1 MSTRKKTIQINPLFF
16 SRQKQKKTKTRK
28 KRQKKNISYQLKP
41 NDVKKQ
47 LMNKIKEYQK
57 KKRDL
62 NQENIEHEKKDNNN
76 ENFQKNFSDHM
87 TYLNSV
93 IKENKIKKQKKKERK
108 QKKEQEEKNNEIQ
121 NGIDLK
127 PMETPV
133 LVNNNT
139 NTTSVILHENKSP
152 PPYSCLKNSSKPT
165 YRQWQK
171 SLKEKLPNT
180 IQIPIKTTTMPTP
193 QPLSTPNPILIRQ
206 NKLKAL
212 QASNKK
218 EKKEK
223 KMKKVKIRKTTFK
236 LGKHNNCISVLVKNR
251 KTRKK
256 IKKECN
262 LLKKKSISD
271 IKEYLRQHNL
281 IKIGTAAPEKVLRQI
296 YENAYLSGDVFNKN
310 PENLIHNYMQN

>member
-1 MSTRKKTIQINPLFF
+1 MRTRKKTIQINPLFF
-16 SRQKQKKTKTRK
+16 RRQKPKKSKTRK
-28 KRQKKNISYQLKP
+28 KRQKKMSYQLKP

-57 KKRDL
+57 KKRDF
-62 NQENIEHEKKDNNN
+62 NEENKTAENKNN
-76 ENFQKNFSDHM
+76 NFQKNFSDHM

-108 QKKEQEEKNNEIQ
+108 QRQQEEKNNSIQ
-121 NGIDLK
+121 SGIDLK
-127 PMETPV
+127 PMDTPITNIE
-133 LVNNNT
+133 NNNK
-139 NTTSVILHENKSP
+139 TSVILHESKTA

-171 SLKEKLPNT
+171 SLKEKLTPLPSQQPPQT
-180 IQIPIKTTTMPTP
+180 PMLIKDVT
-193 QPLSTPNPILIRQ
+193 QSNPILIRQ
-206 NKLKAL
+206 NKLKAIQDL
-212 QASNKK
+212 NKK
-218 EKKEK
+218 KKK

-236 LGKHNNCISVLVKNR
+236 LGKHNNCISVLIKNR

-262 LLKKKSISD
+262 LLKKKSLPD

>member
-16 SRQKQKKTKTRK
+16 SRQKPKKSKTRK
-28 KRQKKNISYQLKP
+28 KRQKKMSYQLKP

-57 KKRDL
+57 KKRDF
-62 NQENIEHEKKDNNN
+62 NEENKTPKNNN
-76 ENFQKNFSDHM
+76 DNFQKNFSDHM

-108 QKKEQEEKNNEIQ
+108 QRQQQEKNNSIQ
-121 NGIDLK
+121 SGIDLK
-127 PMETPV
+127 PMDTPITNIE
-133 LVNNNT
+133 NNNK
-139 NTTSVILHENKSP
+139 TSVILHETKTA

-171 SLKEKLPNT
+171 SLKEKLTPLPTQQSSKTPNL
-180 IQIPIKTTTMPTP
+180 IKPVTP
-193 QPLSTPNPILIRQ
+193 PNPILIRQ
-206 NKLKAL
+206 NKLKAIQDL
-212 QASNKK
+212 NKK
-218 EKKEK
+218 KKK

-262 LLKKKSISD
+262 LLKKKSLPD

>member
-16 SRQKQKKTKTRK
+16 SRQKPKKSKTRK
-28 KRQKKNISYQLKP
+28 KRQKKMSYQLKP

-57 KKRDL
+57 KKRDF
-62 NQENIEHEKKDNNN
+62 NEENKTPENNN
-76 ENFQKNFSDHM
+76 DNFQKNFSDHM

-108 QKKEQEEKNNEIQ
+108 QRQQQEKNNSIQ
-121 NGIDLK
+121 SGIDLK
-127 PMETPV
+127 PMDTPITNIE
-133 LVNNNT
+133 NNNK
-139 NTTSVILHENKSP
+139 TSVILHETKTA

-171 SLKEKLPNT
+171 SLKEKLTPLPT
-180 IQIPIKTTTMPTP
+180 QQLPKTPMLIKPVTP
-193 QPLSTPNPILIRQ
+193 PNPILIRQ
-206 NKLKAL
+206 NKLKAIQDL
-212 QASNKK
+212 NKK
-218 EKKEK
+218 KKK

-262 LLKKKSISD
+262 LLKKKSLPD

>member
-16 SRQKQKKTKTRK
+16 NKQKPKKSKTRK
-28 KRQKKNISYQLKP
+28 KRQKKMSYQLKP

-57 KKRDL
+57 KKR
-62 NQENIEHEKKDNNN
+62 NFNEENNAVEKNNNDNN
-76 ENFQKNFSDHM
+76 NFQKNFSDHM

-93 IKENKIKKQKKKERK
+93 IKENKIKKQKKKEKK
-108 QKKEQEEKNNEIQ
+108 QRQLQEKNNSIQ

-127 PMETPV
+127 PMDTPIIKNE
-133 LVNNNT
+133 NN
-139 NTTSVILHENKSP
+139 NTTSVILHESKSA

-171 SLKEKLPNT
+171 SLKEKLT
-180 IQIPIKTTTMPTP
+180 
-193 QPLSTPNPILIRQ
+193 PLSPPESPTLIPQKKEPTQPNPILIRQ
-206 NKLKAL
+206 SKLKAL
-212 QASNKK
+212 QESNKK
-218 EKKEK
+218 NKK

-262 LLKKKSISD
+262 LLKKKSLPD

>member
-16 SRQKQKKTKTRK
+16 SRQKPKKSKTRK
-28 KRQKKNISYQLKP
+28 KRQKKMSYQLKP

-57 KKRDL
+57 KKRDF
-62 NQENIEHEKKDNNN
+62 NEENKTAENNN
-76 ENFQKNFSDHM
+76 DNFQKNFSDHM

-108 QKKEQEEKNNEIQ
+108 QRQQQQEKNNSIQ
-121 NGIDLK
+121 SGIDLK
-127 PMETPV
+127 PMDTPITNIE
-133 LVNNNT
+133 NNNK
-139 NTTSVILHENKSP
+139 TSVILHETKTA

-171 SLKEKLPNT
+171 SLKEKLTPLPT
-180 IQIPIKTTTMPTP
+180 QQPPKTPMLIKEVT
-193 QPLSTPNPILIRQ
+193 QPNPILIRQ
-206 NKLKAL
+206 NKLKAIQDL
-212 QASNKK
+212 NKK
-218 EKKEK
+218 KKK

-262 LLKKKSISD
+262 LLKKKSLPD